1 MRSGRTDALFEPR
14 IAFFTTLYAEILQM
28 VIILLVATPFDKS
41 LLLVR
46 TIATPM
52 ILANSC
58 GAALF
63 ISMIRDQQRM
73 YEKFSG
79 SSPPRRSTSPTAP
92 WGS

>member
-1 MRSGRTDALFEPR
+1 
-14 IAFFTTLYAEILQM
+14 M

-73 YEKFSG
+73 YEKFSRVF
-79 SSPPRRSTSPTAP
+79 PPRRSPSPTVPSA
-92 WGS
+92 S